1 MGYRSA
7 VGFAIDKDVVPLFIA
22 HIASNTATQA
32 LCFKHSDHHTKDY
45 QGEGHWLFRWDHI
58 KWYESY
64 PEIQAIRSF
73 IDEKIQELPESFDG
87 EAEDYYRLIILG
99 EEVDDNKE
107 EGWAFDHIYIRRGI
121 DY

>member
-1 MGYRSA
+1 MGYRSE
-7 VGFAIDKDVVPLFIA
+7 VVFAIDKDIVPLFIA
-22 HIASNTATQA
+22 HIASNTAAQT
-32 LCFKHSDHHTKDY
+32 LCFKHSEHHTKDY

-107 EGWAFDHIYIRRGI
+107 EGWGFDHIYISRSI

>member
-1 MGYRSA
+1 MGYRSE
-7 VGFAIDKDVVPLFIA
+7 VVFAIDKDVVPLFIA

-32 LCFKHSDHHTKDY
+32 LCFKHSDHH
-45 QGEGHWLFRWDHI
+45 I

-64 PEIQAIRSF
+64 PEIQAIRTF

-107 EGWAFDHIYIRRGI
+107 EGWAFDHIHIRRGI

>member
-1 MGYRSA
+1 MGYRSE
-7 VGFAIDKDVVPLFIA
+7 VVFAIDKDIVPLFIA
-22 HIASNTATQA
+22 HIASNTAAQT

-58 KWYESY
+58 KWYDSY

-73 IDEKIQELPESFDG
+73 IDDKLQELPESFSEG
-87 EAEDYYRLIILG
+87 GDYYRLVILG
-99 EEVDDNKE
+99 EEIDDNKC
-107 EGWAFDHIYIRRGI
+107 EGWGFDTICISRGI